1 MTAQFYGKKDK
12 IMIPVP
18 QSVKKETM
26 EAFPLKKLGFRGGL
40 ETGWK
45 RANQLTTQ
53 KSIPIQDLRFM
64 RNWYARHVY
73 TSYPGYKKWKDAG
86 KPKDSKWHNKRSII
100 SWIIWGGD
108 SGRRFVN
115 DNIDLLNRYYA
126 KNYKKV

>member
-86 KPKDSKWHNKRSII
+86 KPKDSKWHSKRSII